1 MKFGRR
7 QLLRVAVAAALFALA
22 ALYARLPDRAS
33 TYWEA
38 SQAFP
43 FLVIL
48 VVGLLVFVAEP
59 RMLRRAFS
67 IESSESAS
75 ERRFG
80 RIQPL
85 STGLVVV
92 SFVLAVVV
100 YGRRADGMPAPY
112 DVFIFPS
119 VVCSFWLY
127 SLVLPR
133 ISSRVGAAHVGRT
146 NERMEAAVLGVLC
159 LAGIARLG
167 VFAPP
172 MRAMNVAGL
181 VLGAL
186 FILGGNVM
194 GKMQQNYFGGIRTP
208 WTLGN
213 PEVWLRT
220 QRVGG
225 KVTMLAGALLIVAT
239 LTGTLRQW
247 QMPIMASA
255 VVIPMAYS
263 YFLSRRL
270 EGTKAG

>member
-7 QLLRVAVAAALFALA
+7 QLLSVAVAAALFALV
-22 ALYARLPDRAS
+22 ALYARLPDRVP
-33 TYWEA
+33 THWD
-38 SQAFP
+38 AFP
-43 FLVIL
+43 LLVVV

-59 RMLRRAFS
+59 RMLRRALS
-67 IESSESAS
+67 IEPSESAS
-75 ERRFG
+75 ERQFA
-80 RIQPL
+80 RIQPH
-85 STGLVVV
+85 SAALVVA
-92 SFVLAVVV
+92 SFVLAILV
-100 YGRRADGMPAPY
+100 YDRRADGTPTPW
-112 DVFIFPS
+112 DVIIFPF
-119 VVCSFWLY
+119 VMGFVWL
-127 SLVLPR
+127 SSIVSPR
-133 ISSRVGAAHVGRT
+133 ISPRVGAAHVGRT
-146 NERMEAAVLGVLC
+146 NERMEVAVLGVVC
-159 LAGIARLG
+159 LAGIGRLG

-172 MRAMNVAGL
+172 MRAINVAGL

-194 GKMQQNYFGGIRTP
+194 GKMPQNYFGGIRTP

-225 KVTMLAGALLIVAT
+225 KVTMLAGALLIAAT

-255 VVIPMAYS
+255 VVIPMVYS

-270 EGTKAG
+270 GDPKAG